1 MNHKFIILNINLK
14 HFFHFF
20 IHYLIDSTNFNKIID
35 SDNKIKGNPMVFN

>member
-14 HFFHFF
+14 YFFHFF

-35 SDNKIKGNPMVFN
+35 SNMLDHVPLLLN